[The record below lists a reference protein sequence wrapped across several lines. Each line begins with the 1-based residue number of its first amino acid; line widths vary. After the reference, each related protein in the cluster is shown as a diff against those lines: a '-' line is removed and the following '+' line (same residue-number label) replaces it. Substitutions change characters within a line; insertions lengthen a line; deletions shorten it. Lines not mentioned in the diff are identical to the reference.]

1 MEMSQRIHFWY
12 KTLLKMMILWEN
24 GKKNPHFWSKIF
36 CDKLKNNNFELKL
49 PENHVKT
56 QL

>member
-1 MEMSQRIHFWY
+1 MAKQYLF
-12 KTLLKMMILWEN
+12 
-24 GKKNPHFWSKIF
+24 GKKIVKAKKKNDLQLKI
-36 CDKLKNNNFELKL
+36 LKL